1 MKGVELYGRVR
12 RYVLVEGFSR
22 REAARFFGIDRE
34 TVAKMLKH
42 AVPPGYRRELP
53 PRKPKI
59 DPYRGV
65 IDHILE
71 TDRTKPR
78 KQRHTALRIF
88 QRLRAEHGFTG
99 GRTIVKDYVQAW
111 YEHTREVFVPLTHD
125 PGHAQVDFGEAV
137 VVIAGREC
145 KAHFFALDLPHSDA
159 GFVIAYPAETSEAF
173 CDGHVQAFAFLGGVP
188 RSILYDNT
196 KIAVAAILG
205 DRRRKRTRIFDE
217 LASHYLFADRFGRV
231 GKGNDKGNVEN
242 LVKFSQRR
250 YFTPVPQVA
259 SWDELNEHLRAACT
273 ARLSDHIRDGGGETI
288 AVRLERDRAAFLPL
302 PPVPYDACQRVPAM
316 AHSTALVRYK
326 TNDYSVPVAFAH
338 RDVLIRAYVHEIVIC
353 HGAAVIA
360 RHRRSYERHDEIYD
374 PIHYLPLLER
384 KPGALDQASPLV
396 GWELPEAFL
405 TLRRL
410 LEARLG
416 KAGRREYIQTL
427 RLIETFTLD
436 QVNRG
441 VLEALRLSAI
451 SYDAIKHLIVAGL
464 ERRAVKLDLSAYPHL
479 PRADVST
486 TRAADY
492 NALLMTTE
500 SMT

>member
-12 RYVLVEGFSR
+12 RYVLVDGFSR

-42 AVPPGYRRELP
+42 ALPPGYRRDLP

-71 TDRTKPR
+71 SDREKPR
-78 KQRHTALRIF
+78 KQRHTAERIF
-88 QRLRAEHGFTG
+88 QRLRAEHGYTG
-99 GRTIVKDYVQAW
+99 GKTIVKDHVQAW
-111 YEHTREVFVPLTHD
+111 YEHTREAFVPLTHD

-137 VVIAGREC
+137 VVIAGKEC
-145 KAHFFALDLPHSDA
+145 KAHFFAMDCPHSDA
-159 GFVIAYPAETSEAF
+159 GFVIAYPAETTEAF

-196 KIAVAAILG
+196 KIAVANILG
-205 DRRRKRTRIFDE
+205 DGRRKRTKTFSE
-217 LASHYLFADRFGRV
+217 LVSHYLFADRFGRV
-231 GKGNDKGNVEN
+231 RKGNDKGNVEN
-242 LVKFSQRR
+242 LVKFAQRR
-250 YFTPVPQVA
+250 YFTPIPQA
-259 SWDELNEHLRAACT
+259 ANWDDLNQHIHAACM
-273 ARLSDHIRDGGGETI
+273 ARMSDLIRDGGGETI
-288 AVRLERDRAAFLPL
+288 AARLERDRATFLPL
-302 PPVPYDACQRVPAM
+302 PAVAYDACQRVPGCAR
-316 AHSTALVRYK
+316 STALVRYK
-326 TNDYSVPVAFAH
+326 TNDYSVPVAYAH
-338 RDVLIRAYVHEIVIC
+338 RDVLIRAYVHDIVIC
-353 HGAAVIA
+353 HGATVIA
-360 RHRRSYERHDEIYD
+360 RHRRSYERCDEIFN

-384 KPGALDQASPLV
+384 KPGAFDQAAPLV
-396 GWELPEAFL
+396 GWDLPEAFL

-427 RLIETFTLD
+427 LLIDTFTLE

-451 SYDAIKHLIVAGL
+451 SYDAIKHLIVAKL
-464 ERRAVKLDLSAYPHL
+464 ERRVVKLDLDDYPHL
-479 PRADVST
+479 PRTDVLT
-486 TRAADY
+486 TKAADY
-492 NALLMTTE
+492 NALLLTE
-500 SMT
+500 STT